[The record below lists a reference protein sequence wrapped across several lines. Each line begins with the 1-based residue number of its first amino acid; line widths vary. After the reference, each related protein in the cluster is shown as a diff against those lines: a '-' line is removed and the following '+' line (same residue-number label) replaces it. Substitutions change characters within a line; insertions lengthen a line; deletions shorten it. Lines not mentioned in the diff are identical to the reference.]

1 MPCLLKSLSINR
13 KKEELDKIFL
23 SKNKER
29 GRRLL
34 LELNLTNALDLDK
47 LQADIANQRSE
58 TERNVPEMEH
68 LKSET
73 ILNLA
78 KAREAGSKAAIN
90 TRVQ

>member
-1 MPCLLKSLSINR
+1 
-13 KKEELDKIFL
+13 
-23 SKNKER
+23 
-29 GRRLL
+29 
-34 LELNLTNALDLDK
+34 
-47 LQADIANQRSE
+47 
-58 TERNVPEMEH
+58 MEH

>member
-1 MPCLLKSLSINR
+1 MSMPNEIDL
-13 KKEELDKIFL
+13 EEKIIKL
-23 SKNKER
+23 QKD
-29 GRRLL
+29 
-34 LELNLTNALDLDK
+34 ALDLDK
-47 LQADIANQRSE
+47 LQADIRNQQSE
-58 TERNVPEMEH
+58 TERNIPEMEH